1 VTIPATVF
9 VGLCFA
15 IPLYLLLRER
25 TLDTAVV

>member
-1 VTIPATVF
+1 VF